1 MPDKMPERMSA
12 YTPESMPEQMP
23 NGMPERM
30 SEYMPERMSDRM
42 SEYIYIYHISNIY
55 VQMVCQ
61 KLCQNYMSGWGSLE
75 ESSLH
80 LLQFNLPGI
89 ASKQYACMCVRVY
102 VCMCVY
108 VCMYVCMYE

>member
-1 MPDKMPERMSA
+1 MPERMSA

-42 SEYIYIYHISNIY
+42 SEYIYVYPIYTSKWY
-55 VQMVCQ
+55 VR
-61 KLCQNYMSGWGSLE
+61 NYVRIMSGWGSLE

-89 ASKQYACMCVRVY
+89 ASKQY
-102 VCMCVY
+102 VCMC
-108 VCMYVCMYE
+108 VCMYVCMYVSIMYVSIM

>member
-12 YTPESMPEQMP
+12 YTPESMA
-23 NGMPERM
+23 
-30 SEYMPERMSDRM
+30 DRM
-42 SEYIYIYHISNIY
+42 LEYIYISNIY

-89 ASKQYACMCVRVY
+89 ASKQYA
-102 VCMCVY
+102 
-108 VCMYVCMYE
+108 